1 MTTAAA
7 PAPRTRSLAT
17 SPSRV
22 ALNALSYLGLIVAAI
37 IVLFPLYYCL
47 ESSLLSPTQASSYP
61 PTLVPTELHLENYA
75 NALQQAPLLRYL
87 LNSAIQSGLVMLGQ
101 VLFASLAAFAFAFL
115 DFKYKNVL
123 FLVFLST
130 LMIPWEATI
139 IPNYLFVR
147 SLGWADTY
155 QGLAAPFLATAFGT
169 FLLRQFFMG
178 IPREL
183 RDASRIDGCGNFRF
197 LITIVL
203 PLARPAI
210 GTLAVYSFLQTYNQF
225 FWPLLITSV
234 ADMRTVQIGISLLQD
249 QERITFATVTA
260 GIVIILL
267 PTIILFVL
275 ANRQLIRGLT
285 AGALK
290 G

>member
-1 MTTAAA
+1 MTTGYRQPTLVRA
-7 PAPRTRSLAT
+7 PGIRW
-17 SPSRV
+17 SRV
-22 ALNALSYLGLIVAAI
+22 ALDALSYLALIVAAI

-47 ESSLLSPTQASSYP
+47 ESSLLSPTQAGSYP
-61 PTLVPTELHLENYA
+61 PTLVPTELHFENYA
-75 NALQQAPLLRYL
+75 RALQEAPLLRYL
-87 LNSAIQSGLVMLGQ
+87 LNSAIQSGLVMVGQ

-115 DFKYKNVL
+115 DFRWKNFL

-183 RDASRIDGCGNFRF
+183 RDAARIDGCGNFRF
-197 LITIVL
+197 LWAIAL

-210 GTLAVYSFLQTYNQF
+210 GTLAV
-225 FWPLLITSV
+225 
-234 ADMRTVQIGISLLQD
+234 
-249 QERITFATVTA
+249 
-260 GIVIILL
+260 
-267 PTIILFVL
+267 
-275 ANRQLIRGLT
+275 
-285 AGALK
+285 
-290 G
+290 